1 MYFKYLIP
9 IILAIIFWYIFFVIV
24 LVYTAEANTPD
35 WVLGK
40 GHKSFP
46 EIKYLVGV
54 GVSEKS
60 PIMATQSARTELIKT
75 ISIRINSVVTD
86 YNSREKS
93 ISKSSIV
100 TETDFLLEGSQV
112 KDGWY
117 DNRNDLYYSFVVIE
131 RDHVLETLRTTID
144 TIFLNVESMLKQGN
158 DCLDNY
164 DVITALSHYYDG
176 YKETDKLLPYIQTYN
191 SVIMVKHGQK
201 YKGWYDYKLLFKEK
215 IQGIVNNISL
225 EKISETLD
233 ETNIYLNARVLFNGK
248 KMDKGIKDFPIKFS
262 SGYNHYNERV
272 RCNRVG
278 ECEIKPRI
286 IKVAHVNNVD
296 ILVNASV
303 DLQRLEKHFNYSL
316 QKNLFGKLELLN
328 ASFLLRKKI
337 ISPVVNQVAVKHEG
351 NKYPLTEVNDKQI
364 LNELTQVAVV
374 DGLPYDSATRR
385 ALAESD
391 RNCFSASQPCFVRT
405 PETYKNNRKSRGNV
419 WLNFN
424 FGKGRNR
431 GNININRR
439 W

>member
-9 IILAIIFWYIFFVIV
+9 LILAIVFWYIFFVIM

-144 TIFLNVESMLKQGN
+144 TIFLNIESMLKQGN
-158 DCLDNY
+158 DCLNNY

-176 YKETDKLLPYIQTYN
+176 YKESDKLLPYIMTYN
-191 SVIMVKHGQK
+191 SVIMVTNGEK

-215 IQGIVNNISL
+215 IQDIVSKISL
-225 EKISETLD
+225 DKISETVD
-233 ETNIYLNARVLFNGK
+233 QDKINLNVRAVYKGK
-248 KMDKGIKDFPIKFS
+248 HIKDFPIK
-262 SGYNHYNERV
+262 YY
-272 RCNRVG
+272 
-278 ECEIKPRI
+278 
-286 IKVAHVNNVD
+286 KVTQREEPD
-296 ILVNASV
+296 IFVKAGV
-303 DLQRLEKHFNYSL
+303 DLPKFEKHFNHNL
-316 QKNLFGKLELLN
+316 QKQLFGRLKLIN
-328 ASFLLRKKI
+328 VSFKATKEVTI
-337 ISPVVNQVAVKHEG
+337 PVAKNQKRSY
-351 NKYPLTEVNDKQI
+351 KRTYPSNYPSDIGPVFHRF
-364 LNELTQVAVV
+364 
-374 DGLPYDSATRR
+374 PTRG
-385 ALAESD
+385 S
-391 RNCFSASQPCFVRT
+391 S
-405 PETYKNNRKSRGNV
+405 GNV

-424 FGKGRNR
+424 FGKGRSR
-431 GNININRR
+431 GNINMNQR